1 MTSGTEPVGATVS
14 PGVTLAVAR
23 VDAAAF
29 TDDLGVQV
37 AAHYGDP
44 AGELSALQKSVAMV
58 DRSARGALT
67 ITGPDTLR
75 FLQDLLSQDLSELG
89 DGEGV
94 HALLLQPQGK
104 LDVDLRLLRVTGEE
118 FHLDCEM
125 GMGKHLAASL
135 QRFCIRVKVQIEDRT
150 GAEGCVMLRGPE
162 TVDHVKTVLGVATP
176 ETQHHHVLADNG
188 LRVVRANWPGLTGQ
202 HGSTGVDLL
211 GPLDALT
218 TAWEALRVSGVRP
231 AGLDAYETARISA
244 GVSRQGRDLDER
256 TIPQEAFLDS
266 DAVSFTKG
274 CFLGQELVCRI
285 DTRGHV
291 NRYLRLLRLGGT
303 AAAAAAAVGADIVA
317 DGKVVGQVTSLARIS
332 TAPGG
337 FLALGYVR
345 REVQPPAE
353 ITVDTPTGAIAAT
366 VEALP

>member
-1 MTSGTEPVGATVS
+1 MDMTP
-14 PGVTLAVAR
+14 LAISINDPTAEL
-23 VDAAAF
+23 A
-29 TDDLGVQV
+29 DDLGIQV

-44 AGELSALQKSVAMV
+44 GAEYVALNETVAMV
-58 DRSARGALT
+58 DRSGRGAV
-67 ITGPDTLR
+67 IVTGPDALR
-75 FLQDLLSQDLSELG
+75 FLQDLVSQDIAELG

-118 FHLDCEM
+118 FRLDCEV
-125 GMGKHLAASL
+125 GMGEHLAASL

-162 TVDHVKTVLGVATP
+162 TVGHVETIFGVVIP
-176 ETQHHHVLADNG
+176 ETQHHQVLADNG
-188 LRVVRANWPGLTGQ
+188 LRVVRANWPGPESPLM
-202 HGSTGVDLL
+202 GVDLL
-211 GPLDALT
+211 GSHDALT
-218 TAWEALRVSGVRP
+218 TAWKALRASGVRP

-244 GVSRQGRDLDER
+244 GVPRQGRDIDER
-256 TIPQEAFLDS
+256 TIPQEAFLDR

-291 NRYLRLLRLGGT
+291 NRYLRLLRLDT
-303 AAAAAAAVGADIVA
+303 AADTDAAVRATVGAEIVA
-317 DGKVVGQVTSLARIS
+317 DGKIVGQVTSMARIS
-332 TAPGG
+332 TAPRG
-337 FLALGYVR
+337 FVALGYVR
-345 REVQPPAE
+345 REVQPPTE
-353 ITVDTPTGAIAAT
+353 VTVNTPAGAIPAT